1 MFDPLH
7 STAAVFGGTNDT
19 TTPPWP
25 TTPHSAG
32 SPVPNLRR
40 ASPAPPT
47 PDKGPS
53 PGLYGREPQ
62 IYGEPQAGLISPRET
77 VGSNG
82 TKYEKLEPYLR
93 VRINGLDRNR
103 RDILIKL
110 DAQTNLSN
118 FNGTTY
124 RNVSRSYL
132 EFQQF
137 YEAII
142 YSNPQTIIPALP
154 LAQTSA
160 PTDEEDD
167 RLVKIML
174 QRWITRVCEDP
185 ILLHDEDLRSFIESD
200 FGYTPTPRP
209 RKKSSS
215 GFGIIRRGVPDE
227 DEELQR
233 ARFEL
238 TKLEGQ
244 FFETAKAVD
253 KLAVTR
259 KALVTAHSEMG
270 NKLVNVATTEAHP
283 PLGNALRKLGRTFH
297 SVADIDHAQA
307 ISECVILGDSLG
319 YQGMNARSAKETL
332 QMRTGVLEEYQSA
345 VKTTISKRRQIERLK
360 ASSNIRPD
368 RVDEALEEI
377 EEANRYEQ
385 ILAKRAE
392 GISQNL
398 HRALRT
404 HNQYAN
410 DDITTALI
418 EHARST
424 ILYERQLL
432 RELEALRVD
441 VSNAAKKVVPVAN
454 AAPRP
459 SIVPPLEDFSER
471 LHPEPV
477 PSAPISNGFNRPSH
491 TQSSFQPPHT
501 AGIPSQNGFVPHR
514 LPGQQPNTYNSSPSQ
529 SSPPSP
535 LPQTPIGR
543 QDPLSATSTRSFT
556 PLQTPISA
564 APQQFAK
571 QPLRPQS
578 PVAGPS
584 SPSFIQPAVP
594 PKPSVDE
601 PPLGG
606 RFVDGTKSMFVTKT
620 TSSPRPSPL
629 SFSSSVSNITE
640 STSNAPFDPLRSD
653 SYPVASP
660 LTDSSART
668 FSQPSRPQET
678 DPLGNIRPHQ
688 MSASLRVQPTRPRL
702 DPREAASKL
711 ANMF

>member
-7 STAAVFGGTNDT
+7 STAAVFGGTDEAN
-19 TTPPWP
+19 TPPWP
-25 TTPHSAG
+25 TTPHSIG

-40 ASPAPPT
+40 ASPVPPT
-47 PDKGPS
+47 PDKGPA

-62 IYGEPQAGLISPRET
+62 IYGQPESGLISPRET
-77 VGSNG
+77 VGANG
-82 TKYEKLEPYLR
+82 TKYEKTEPYLR

-103 RDILIKL
+103 RDILVKL

-118 FNGTTY
+118 FNGSTY

-137 YEAII
+137 YEAIVN
-142 YSNPQTIIPALP
+142 SNPQTIVPALP

-200 FGYTPTPRP
+200 FGYQPTPRP
-209 RKKSSS
+209 RKKTSS

-259 KALVTAHSEMG
+259 KALVSAHSEMG
-270 NKLVNVATTEAHP
+270 NKLVNIATTEAHP
-283 PLGNALRKLGRTFH
+283 PLGNALRKLGRTWH
-297 SVADIDHAQA
+297 SVADLDHAQA

-398 HRALRT
+398 HRALHT

-424 ILYERQLL
+424 ILYEKQLL
-432 RELEALRVD
+432 RELEALRSD
-441 VSNAAKKVVPVAN
+441 VSNAAKKVLPTTNGVPK
-454 AAPRP
+454 P
-459 SIVPPLEDFSER
+459 SIVPPLEDYNER
-471 LHPEPV
+471 PHPEPA
-477 PSAPISNGFNRPSH
+477 PSAPLTNSFNRPPQA
-491 TQSSFQPPHT
+491 QSFFQPPHT
-501 AGIPSQNGFVPHR
+501 AGIPSQNGFIPHR
-514 LPGQQPNTYNSSPSQ
+514 STGPNFYSNSPGQSP
-529 SSPPSP
+529 PPSP
-535 LPQTPIGR
+535 FPQTPVGR
-543 QDPLSATSTRSFT
+543 QDPLSAASLRSFAPT
-556 PLQTPISA
+556 QPPMSPSA
-564 APQQFAK
+564 SQFAR
-571 QPLRPQS
+571 QQQQAPPQS
-578 PVAGPS
+578 PGAGPS
-584 SPSFIQPAVP
+584 SPALRQNTL
-594 PKPSVDE
+594 PSNNSNE

-606 RFVDGTKSMFVTKT
+606 HFVDGTKSMFVTKT
-620 TSSPRPSPL
+620 STGPRPSPL
-629 SFSSSVSNITE
+629 SFSSSVSNVAA
-640 STSNAPFDPLRSD
+640 STPSAPFDPLRSD
-653 SYPVASP
+653 SYAVSLP
-660 LTDSSART
+660 SADATNRAV
-668 FSQPSRPQET
+668 SQQLSRPQET

-688 MSASLRVQPTRPRL
+688 MSASMRVQPTRPRL